1 MTRAAG
7 AFGRLA
13 AFLARAA
20 VALGGVAV
28 LLCFALVCYAV
39 AMRYFLNAPVTWS
52 DEVTGWLV
60 VAVVMLGVADAQVR
74 GEHIGVDLLT
84 DRAGPVLRR
93 WLGFLGAALTAIA
106 AALIAWKGVEMVQ
119 FSAMLDL
126 RSNTL
131 GAAPLWIVQTLVPL
145 GGFLLAGVALA
156 QLLAYAAGR
165 DPLPRDEAA
174 AETAAEPKPPASVE

>member
-1 MTRAAG
+1 MHAAG

-13 AFLARAA
+13 AALARAS

-28 LLCFALVCYAV
+28 LLCFALVCLSV
-39 AMRYFLNAPVTWS
+39 AMRYFLNDPLVWS

-60 VAVVMLGVADAQVR
+60 VAIVMFGVADAQAR

-84 DRAGPVLRR
+84 DRAGPRMKR
-93 WLGFLGAALTAIA
+93 WLALFGAALAAIA

-131 GAAPLWIVQTLVPL
+131 GWAALWPVQALVPL
-145 GGFLLAGVALA
+145 GGFLLLAVALA
-156 QLLAYAAGR
+156 QLVSIGAGVG
-165 DPLPRDEAA
+165 AA
-174 AETAAEPKPPASVE
+174 AEKDPAKSHE